1 MNQYLYE
8 GPRSTPSKKDA
19 EEGAAEDAAVVELER
34 LLGAFRHEAPLAF
47 PLPRRKKALR
57 WSKAAT
63 LLAALSLSG
72 ACFLL
77 WGRAAIEDR
86 RPLVS
91 VEPMAAG
98 SPCALGNAGFGFAAE
113 GGSLHCAGVGSNE
126 GVLPVG
132 QWLEAGRGVTATVAV
147 ADIGSLTMHSN
158 SRLRLR
164 ETSATRH
171 RIELA
176 TGAVSVRVFAPPRLF
191 IVDTP
196 AASAVDLGCV
206 YDIEVDH
213 SGRTSLRVTSGAVSL
228 EGQGRASLVP
238 EGHEAIATVERGP
251 GLPLRIDSH
260 LDLRE
265 AAERFDAGDALALRD
280 VLARASERDTATLNA
295 VLHRTAGLERS
306 AVLDRLEA
314 LQRLEAPQRQEELRA
329 PVWQL
334 PQESPSTD
342 GSGNTWQ

>member
-8 GPRSTPSKKDA
+8 GPRSTLPKKDA
-19 EEGAAEDAAVVELER
+19 EEDAEVVELER

-47 PLPRRKKALR
+47 PLPRRKKAPR

-63 LLAALSLSG
+63 LLAALSLSV
-72 ACFLL
+72 ACFLV

-91 VEPMAAG
+91 VEPMSAV
-98 SPCALGNAGFGFAAE
+98 SPCALGNAGFGFVAE
-113 GGSLHCAGVGSNE
+113 GGSLHCAGVGSSK
-126 GVLPVG
+126 GALPVG
-132 QWLEAGRGVTATVAV
+132 QWLEAGQGVTGTVEV
-147 ADIGSLTMHSN
+147 ADIGLLTMHSN
-158 SRLRLR
+158 TRLRLR

-176 TGAVSVRVFAPPRLF
+176 TGAVSVRVLAPPRLF

-196 AASAVDLGCV
+196 AAAAVDLGCA
-206 YDIEVDH
+206 YDIEVD
-213 SGRTSLRVTSGAVSL
+213 STGRTHLRVTSGAVSL
-228 EGQGRASLVP
+228 EGQGRASWVP
-238 EGHEAIATVERGP
+238 EGHEAIATIERGP

-260 LDLRE
+260 RDLRE
-265 AAERFDAGDALALRD
+265 ATERFDAGHALGLRD
-280 VLARASERDTATLNA
+280 VLALASERDAATLNA
-295 VLHRTAGLERS
+295 VLRRTAGSERS

-314 LQRLEAPQRQEELRA
+314 LRAA

-334 PQESPSTD
+334 PPESPSTD
-342 GSGNTWQ
+342 ASGNTWP